1 MIAAN
6 TAQSYDRR
14 DKIMSVEM
22 TDRRWLSKKTFE
34 ISLTRPSS
42 FEFQAGQNVRFVCGE
57 LERYYSLVSA
67 PNDPHLKLCVRHI
80 EEGKFTPLLASAEL
94 GARFNISGPH
104 GYFTFKP
111 SPRPPVFVA
120 TGTGIAPFVSMALSG
135 VADFTLLHGVSD
147 PDDLYYRACLS
158 ETAARYVPCLSKPD
172 AEKRKQPPGTFQG
185 RVTRYIRE
193 KLKPGQYDFYLCGRA
208 EMVREVTFLVDDFF
222 PNSRVFTE
230 VFFG

>member
-6 TAQSYDRR
+6 TAHSYDRR
-14 DKIMSVEM
+14 DEIKSVEL
-22 TDRRWLSKKTFE
+22 TDRRWLSKKSFE
-34 ISLTRPSS
+34 ISLTRPPS

-67 PNDPHLKLCVRHI
+67 PNDPHLKLCVRLVD
-80 EEGKFTPLLASAEL
+80 EGKFTPLLVSAEM
-94 GARFNISGPH
+94 GARFDLSGPH

-111 SPRPPVFVA
+111 SSRPPVFVA

-147 PDDLYYRACLS
+147 PDDLYYRDILS
-158 ETAARYVPCLSKPD
+158 QTAARYIPCLSKPV
-172 AEKRKQPPGTFQG
+172 AEKSKPPDAFPGK
-185 RVTRYIRE
+185 VTKYIRE
-193 KLKPGQYDFYLCGRA
+193 ELKRGEYDFYLCGRA
-208 EMVREVTFLVDDFF
+208 EMVREATFLVDDFF